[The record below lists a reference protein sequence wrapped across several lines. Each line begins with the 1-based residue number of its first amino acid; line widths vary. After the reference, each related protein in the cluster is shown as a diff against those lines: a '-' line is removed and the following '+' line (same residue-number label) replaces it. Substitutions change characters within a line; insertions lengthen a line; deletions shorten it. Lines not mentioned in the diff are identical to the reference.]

1 LDAVRGVKNC
11 IAFLTIIP
19 VRMDDDAL
27 QQAAYYMPIFP
38 LIGAL
43 IGLFTG
49 LVVWLLDLAL
59 GALIAGFLGV
69 GLLLLLN
76 GVQNFDGLLD
86 FGDGLMC
93 HGSRT
98 RKLRAMRDPNTGAG
112 GLALGFVVLATTGAC
127 IAALGRPSVIWS
139 ILVSEAVAKF
149 SMVLQA
155 WGGNA
160 AQKGMGA
167 LFVASMKG
175 KYRNIR
181 LTVSV
186 LSVLLLAFLFLDGI
200 GLVALTAATVA
211 SIILLAVS
219 RKAFGVIT
227 GDVMGA
233 TNELAR
239 LMSLLV
245 IVGALRWM

>member
-1 LDAVRGVKNC
+1 MDNDA
-11 IAFLTIIP
+11 I
-19 VRMDDDAL
+19 

-43 IGLFTG
+43 IGLLTG
-49 LVVWLLDLAL
+49 VIVWLLDFGW

-69 GLLLLLN
+69 GVLLLLN

-98 RKLRAMRDPNTGAG
+98 RKLRAMRDANTGAG
-112 GLALGFVVLATTGAC
+112 GVALGLAVLATTAAS
-127 IAALGRPSVIWS
+127 IAALRPSSIITG
-139 ILVSEAVAKF
+139 ILVSEAVCKF

-155 WGGNA
+155 WGGDA
-160 AQKGMGA
+160 AQRGMGA

-175 KYRNIR
+175 KHRNMR
-181 LTVSV
+181 LTASF
-186 LSVLLLAFLFLDGI
+186 LSVLFIAVVCLREIGI
-200 GLVALTAATVA
+200 IVVAATTVA
-211 SIILLAVS
+211 SIILLLIS
-219 RKAFGVIT
+219 RKAFGGVT

-233 TNELAR
+233 TNELSR
-239 LMSLLV
+239 LVSLLV
-245 IVGALRWM
+245 VVGALRWV